1 MSFESKAQKECG
13 SVSDAKMP
21 AAAVDPDLAGLAV
34 AVDPVA
40 AAVDPK
46 WNRRPR
52 ENFCRLSANDG
63 TEILPWDLWASSA

>member
-1 MSFESKAQKECG
+1 VSFESKEQKECG

-46 WNRRPR
+46 WNR
-52 ENFCRLSANDG
+52 
-63 TEILPWDLWASSA
+63 